1 MSFTFIFAH
10 VLSMQILKY
19 LSMIQNLYFCQT
31 IIIGVLILIAKNKG
45 IFQKEFFYLDQVNS
59 REPRWKS

>member
-1 MSFTFIFAH
+1 
-10 VLSMQILKY
+10 MQILKY
-19 LSMIQNLYFCQT
+19 LSMIQNLYFFQT